1 MRKKINQKKNYKRLS
16 GFDKS
21 LIMGLIINSIYKK
34 DDVNRKK
41 IHKYLETNQIYIDLV
56 KNLGFINSDIL
67 KKQYE
72 SLIDNYLGK
81 LIKYEIVKIDNKKNY
96 QLTSHG
102 EEIRV
107 KYNKDWFMLP
117 NLKKLIRQR
126 Y

>member
-34 DDVNRKK
+34 EDVNRKK

>member
-72 SLIDNYLGK
+72 SLIDNNLGK
-81 LIKYEIVKIDNKKNY
+81 LIKYEIVKINNKKNY